1 MSRYRIVGNEDGWSE
16 PIYADEY
23 GNIVSKE
30 EVERERL
37 KEEIKAE
44 IKREIQL
51 DTSEALK
58 AEALKMAMARKAVL
72 EWEYARQK
80 EKGE

>member
-1 MSRYRIVGNEDGWSE
+1 MYRIIGNEDGWSE

-37 KEEIKAE
+37 KDE
-44 IKREIQL
+44 IKRELQKEEQPDIP
-51 DTSEALK
+51 
-58 AEALKMAMARKAVL
+58 EALKMAMARKAVL
-72 EWEYARQK
+72 EWEYEKQK
-80 EKGE
+80 RGE

>member
-1 MSRYRIVGNEDGWSE
+1 MSKYRIIGNEDGWSE

-37 KEEIKAE
+37 KDE
-44 IKREIQL
+44 IKRELQY
-51 DTSEALK
+51 EK
-58 AEALKMAMARKAVL
+58 
-72 EWEYARQK
+72 QK
-80 EKGE
+80 KG

>member
-1 MSRYRIVGNEDGWSE
+1 MSKYRIIGNEDGWSE

-37 KEEIKAE
+37 KDE
-44 IKREIQL
+44 IKRELQKEEQPDIP
-51 DTSEALK
+51 
-58 AEALKMAMARKAVL
+58 EALKMAMARKAVL
-72 EWEYARQK
+72 EWEYGKSKK
-80 EKGE
+80 ERGEQ

>member
-1 MSRYRIVGNEDGWSE
+1 MSKYRIIGNEDGWSE

-37 KEEIKAE
+37 KDE
-44 IKREIQL
+44 IKRELQKEEQPDIP
-51 DTSEALK
+51 
-58 AEALKMAMARKAVL
+58 EALKMAMARKAVL
-72 EWEYARQK
+72 EWEYEKQK
-80 EKGE
+80 RGE

>member
-1 MSRYRIVGNEDGWSE
+1 MSMYRIIGNEDGWSE

-37 KEEIKAE
+37 KDE
-44 IKREIQL
+44 IKRELQKEKQPDIP
-51 DTSEALK
+51 
-58 AEALKMAMARKAVL
+58 EALKMAMARKAVL
-72 EWEYARQK
+72 EWEYEKQK
-80 EKGE
+80 RGE

>member
-1 MSRYRIVGNEDGWSE
+1 MSKYRIIGNEDGWSE

-37 KEEIKAE
+37 KDEIK
-44 IKREIQL
+44 
-51 DTSEALK
+51 SELQK
-58 AEALKMAMARKAVL
+58 EEQPDIPEALKMAMARKAVL
-72 EWEYARQK
+72 EWEYEKQK
-80 EKGE
+80 RGE

>member
-1 MSRYRIVGNEDGWSE
+1 MSKYRIIGNEDGWSK

-23 GNIVSKE
+23 GNIVSE
-30 EVERERL
+30 AEVERERL

-44 IKREIQL
+44 IKQEIQP
-51 DTSEALK
+51 DIP
-58 AEALKMAMARKAVL
+58 EALKMAMARKAVL

>member
-1 MSRYRIVGNEDGWSE
+1 MSKYRIIGNEDGWSE

-37 KEEIKAE
+37 KDE
-44 IKREIQL
+44 IKRELQKEKQPDIP
-51 DTSEALK
+51 
-58 AEALKMAMARKAVL
+58 EALKMAMARKAVL
-72 EWEYARQK
+72 EWEYERQK
-80 EKGE
+80 GRASK

>member
-1 MSRYRIVGNEDGWSE
+1 MCKYHIVGGEDGWSQ
-16 PIYADEY
+16 PVYADEY

-44 IKREIQL
+44 IKQELQKETQPGIP
-51 DTSEALK
+51 
-58 AEALKMAMARKAVL
+58 EALKMAMARKAVL
-72 EWEYARQK
+72 ELEYERQK
-80 EKGE
+80 ERGE

>member
-1 MSRYRIVGNEDGWSE
+1 MSKYRIIGNEDGWSE

-37 KEEIKAE
+37 KDEIKAE
-44 IKREIQL
+44 IKQEKQPDIP
-51 DTSEALK
+51 
-58 AEALKMAMARKAVL
+58 EALKMAMARKAVL
-72 EWEYARQK
+72 EWEFEKQK
-80 EKGE
+80 KG

>member
-1 MSRYRIVGNEDGWSE
+1 MSKYRIIGNEDGWSE

-37 KEEIKAE
+37 KDE
-44 IKREIQL
+44 IKRELQKEKQPDIP
-51 DTSEALK
+51 
-58 AEALKMAMARKAVL
+58 EALKMAMARKAVL
-72 EWEYARQK
+72 EWEYEKQK
-80 EKGE
+80 RGE